1 MSVIPSEN
9 YAKLHLMMVI
19 YPPEAKKKP
28 GRKKKLVFAKLIISL
43 RSIVALKKIIFAS
56 KKLIFTKFS
65 AVFVSKYV
73 FFCFKLALRN
83 LIFLK
88 LQTSIQ

>member
-1 MSVIPSEN
+1 MFFDEGGQINVIFYEGIMSVIPSEN

-56 KKLIFTKFS
+56 K
-65 AVFVSKYV
+65 
-73 FFCFKLALRN
+73 
-83 LIFLK
+83 
-88 LQTSIQ
+88 

>member
-28 GRKKKLVFAKLIISL
+28 GRKKNWFSQNWLFPLDQLLPSKRLFSQVNNLFLQNSQQFL
-43 RSIVALKKIIFAS
+43 FKKMCS
-56 KKLIFTKFS
+56 
-65 AVFVSKYV
+65 FVLNWR
-73 FFCFKLALRN
+73 CE
-83 LIFLK
+83 
-88 LQTSIQ
+88 T

>member
-56 KKLIFTKFS
+56 K
-65 AVFVSKYV
+65 
-73 FFCFKLALRN
+73 
-83 LIFLK
+83 
-88 LQTSIQ
+88 